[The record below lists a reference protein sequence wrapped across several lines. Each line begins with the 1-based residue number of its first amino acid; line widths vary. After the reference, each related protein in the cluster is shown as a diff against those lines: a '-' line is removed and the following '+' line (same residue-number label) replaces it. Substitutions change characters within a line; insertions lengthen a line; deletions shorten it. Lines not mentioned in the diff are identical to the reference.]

1 MKERVYLQHCSK
13 KSNLYKQLIIRKIF
27 AAVLLLVFS
36 FSITPTIILHNWI
49 ADHTDAAKKT
59 GNCDKEQ
66 LSTEKRYCHCDNIV
80 AESPFTETDDLIIPV
95 PQRSFDAEPVSLVVS
110 IISTARFYFSLRGP
124 PVV

>member
-1 MKERVYLQHCSK
+1 M
-13 KSNLYKQLIIRKIF
+13 YKQLIIRKIF

>member
-1 MKERVYLQHCSK
+1 MKESVYLQHCIK
-13 KSNLYKQLIIRKIF
+13 KTILYKQLTIRKIF

-66 LSTEKRYCHCDNIV
+66 LNTEKRYCHCDNIV

-95 PQRSFDAEPVSLVVS
+95 PQRSFAAEPGSPVIR
-110 IISTARFYFSLRGP
+110 IISSPHFYFSLRGP
-124 PVV
+124 PIV